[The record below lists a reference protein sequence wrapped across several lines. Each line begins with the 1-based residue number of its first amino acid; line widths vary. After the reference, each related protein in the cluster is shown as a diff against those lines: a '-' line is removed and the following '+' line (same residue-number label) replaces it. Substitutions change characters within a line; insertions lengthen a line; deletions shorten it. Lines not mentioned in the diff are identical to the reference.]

1 MSLHF
6 ERETE
11 KLKKNILSLSALVEE
26 TVWQAVKSVKERD
39 ASLASWVINIDSE
52 IDQREVDIEE
62 ECLKVLALYQ
72 PVAQDLRFIVAV
84 LKINQELERI
94 GDATVNIAERSRML
108 AKEERIPIPFDFA
121 TMADSV
127 QNMLRRSLDSLVN
140 LDSKLAYAVIQSD
153 EQVDTLNREMYD
165 RVTAALREHPDR
177 ADSLIHLLGVAR
189 HLERIGDYACNIGE
203 DVIYMI
209 EGRIIRHTKDKS
221 GAHAVEPLQP
231 RGI

>member
-11 KLKKNILSLSALVEE
+11 RLKKNILSLSALVEE
-26 TVWQAVKSVKERD
+26 TVWQAVKSIKERD
-39 ASLASWVINIDSE
+39 AALASWVVNIDVE

-72 PVAQDLRFIVAV
+72 PVAQDLRFIIAV

-94 GDATVNIAERSRML
+94 GDATVNIAERSRL
-108 AKEERIPIPFDFA
+108 LTQRERIAMPFDFA
-121 TMADSV
+121 TMADKV

-140 LDSKLAYAVIQSD
+140 LDSHLAFAVIDSD
-153 EQVDTLNREMYD
+153 EEVDALNREMYD
-165 RVTAALREHPDR
+165 RVTKALHEHPEH
-177 ADSLIHLLGVAR
+177 AESLIHLLGVSR
-189 HLERIGDYACNIGE
+189 HLERIGDHACNIAE

-209 EGRIIRHTKDKS
+209 ESRIIRHSKEKLGPAGPEGLS
-221 GAHAVEPLQP
+221 
-231 RGI
+231 